1 MKSEKSDFT
10 QGSILKKLV
19 LFMLPIL
26 GALVLQAAYGAV
38 DLLVVGHFG
47 STSGLSA
54 VSTGSQ
60 VLNLVTFVVTQFA
73 MGITVLIAR
82 YLGEKRP
89 QYIGQVIGGAV
100 VVFALISAA
109 LFVVMVGFARPIS
122 VLMQAP
128 AEAVDLTA
136 SYVRICGGGIFF
148 IVAYN
153 LLSAIFR
160 GLGDSKSPLLFVLV
174 ACIVNVFGDLAL
186 VAGLHMDA
194 AGAAIATVA
203 AQAVSVVCAVIMLL
217 KKKLPFRLQ
226 KSDFRLNLQCRKF
239 LGIGLPLALQE
250 FLTQLSFLALCAF
263 VNRLGL
269 EASSG
274 YGVACKIVNFA
285 MLIPSALMQSMAA
298 FVSQN
303 IGAGNPKRA
312 KHSMFTGIG
321 IGLVFGC
328 AVFALVWLKGD
339 LLCSVFTTE
348 AAVIANG
355 FAYLKGFA
363 PETIATAVL
372 FSMVGYFNGSN
383 KTVWVMVQGLV
394 QTLLVRLPMAYFMS
408 IQPNASLTNIGLAA
422 PTSTLVGVVL
432 NVCFFLYLEQKAHRQ
447 PTKTGD
453 AASGAGME

>member
-1 MKSEKSDFT
+1 MTNDKADFT
-10 QGSILKKLV
+10 QGNILEKLV
-19 LFMLPIL
+19 AFMMPIL
-26 GALVLQAAYGAV
+26 GALILQAAYGAV
-38 DLLVVGHFG
+38 DLLVVGRFG

-60 VLNLVTFVVTQFA
+60 VLNLVTFVVIQFA

-89 QYIGQVIGGAV
+89 ERIGAVIGGGAV
-100 VVFALISAA
+100 VFTMMSVA
-109 LFVVMVGFARPIS
+109 LFIAMVGFARPIS

-136 SYVRICGGGIFF
+136 SYVRICGAGIFF

-174 ACIVNVFGDLAL
+174 ACIVNIIGDLVL

-194 AGAAIATVA
+194 AGAAIATVT
-203 AQAVSVVCAVIMLL
+203 AQALSVIFAVMLLL
-217 KKKLPFRLQ
+217 KKALPFAIT
-226 KSDFRLNLQCRKF
+226 KKDFRLNTQCRKF
-239 LGIGLPLALQE
+239 LKIGLPLALQE
-250 FLTQLSFLALCAF
+250 FLTQISFLALCAF

-285 MLIPSALMQSMAA
+285 MLVPSSLMQSMAS

-303 IGAGNPKRA
+303 IGAGKKKRA
-312 KHSMFTGIG
+312 KQSMFTGIG
-321 IGLVFGC
+321 VGLAVGCVVF
-328 AVFALVWLKGD
+328 VLVLFKGD
-339 LLCSVFTTE
+339 VLCSVFSTD
-348 AAVIANG
+348 AAVIQNG

-363 PETIATAVL
+363 PETLVTAIL
-372 FSMVGYFNGSN
+372 FSMVGYFNGNN
-383 KTVWVMVQGLV
+383 KTVWVMTQGLI
-394 QTLLVRLPMAYFMS
+394 QTLLVRLPLAYFMS
-408 IQPNASLTNIGLAA
+408 IQPNASLTKIGLAA
-422 PTSTLVGVVL
+422 PVATTVGIFL
-432 NVCFFLYLEQKAHRQ
+432 NIGFFIYLNRAEQRK
-447 PTKTGD
+447 
-453 AASGAGME
+453 SILS

>member
-1 MKSEKSDFT
+1 MP
-10 QGSILKKLV
+10 V
-19 LFMLPIL
+19 L
-26 GALVLQAAYGAV
+26 GALILQAAYGAV
-38 DLLVVGHFG
+38 DLLVVGRFG

-60 VLNLVTFVVTQFA
+60 VLNLVTFVVIQFA

-89 QYIGQVIGGAV
+89 ERIGAVIGGGAV
-100 VVFALISAA
+100 VFTMMSVA
-109 LFVVMVGFARPIS
+109 LFIAMVGFARPIS

-136 SYVRICGGGIFF
+136 SYVRICGVGIFF

-174 ACIVNVFGDLAL
+174 ACIVNIIGDLVL

-194 AGAAIATVA
+194 AGAAIATVT
-203 AQAVSVVCAVIMLL
+203 AQALSVVFAVMLLL
-217 KKKLPFRLQ
+217 KKDLPFAIT
-226 KSDFRLNLQCRKF
+226 KKDFRLNPQCRKF
-239 LGIGLPLALQE
+239 LKIGLPLALQE
-250 FLTQLSFLALCAF
+250 FLTQISFLALCAF

-285 MLIPSALMQSMAA
+285 MLVPSSLMQSMAS

-303 IGAGNPKRA
+303 IGAGKKKRA
-312 KHSMFTGIG
+312 KQSMFTGIG
-321 IGLVFGC
+321 VGLAVGCVVF
-328 AVFALVWLKGD
+328 VLVLFKGD
-339 LLCSVFTTE
+339 VLCSAFSTD
-348 AAVIANG
+348 AAVIQNG

-363 PETIATAVL
+363 PETLVTAIL
-372 FSMVGYFNGSN
+372 FSMVGYFNGNN
-383 KTVWVMVQGLV
+383 KTVWVMTQGLI
-394 QTLLVRLPMAYFMS
+394 QTLLVRLPLAYFMS
-408 IQPNASLTNIGLAA
+408 IQPNASLTKIGLAA
-422 PTSTLVGVVL
+422 PVATTVGIVL
-432 NVCFFLYLEQKAHRQ
+432 NVGFFIYLNQTEQRK
-447 PTKTGD
+447 
-453 AASGAGME
+453 SILS

>member
-1 MKSEKSDFT
+1 MTSDKADFT
-10 QGSILKKLV
+10 QGNILKKLV
-19 LFMLPIL
+19 AFMMPVL
-26 GALVLQAAYGAV
+26 GALILQAAYGAV
-38 DLLVVGHFG
+38 DLLVVGRFG

-60 VLNLVTFVVTQFA
+60 VLNLVTFVVIQFA

-89 QYIGQVIGGAV
+89 ERIGAVIGGGAV
-100 VVFALISAA
+100 VFTMMSVA
-109 LFVVMVGFARPIS
+109 LFIAMVGFARPIS

-136 SYVRICGGGIFF
+136 SYVRICGAGILF

-174 ACIVNVFGDLAL
+174 ACIVNIIGDLIL

-194 AGAAIATVA
+194 AGAAIATVT
-203 AQAVSVVCAVIMLL
+203 AQALSVVFAVMLLL
-217 KKKLPFRLQ
+217 KKDLPFAIT
-226 KSDFRLNLQCRKF
+226 KKDFRLNPQCRKF
-239 LGIGLPLALQE
+239 LKIGLPLALQE
-250 FLTQLSFLALCAF
+250 FLTQISFLALCAF

-285 MLIPSALMQSMAA
+285 MLVPSSLMQSMAS

-303 IGAGNPKRA
+303 IGAGKKKRA
-312 KHSMFTGIG
+312 KQSMFTGIG
-321 IGLVFGC
+321 VGLAVGCVVF
-328 AVFALVWLKGD
+328 VLVLFKGD
-339 LLCSVFTTE
+339 VLCSAFSTD
-348 AAVIANG
+348 AAVIQNG

-363 PETIATAVL
+363 PETLVTAIL
-372 FSMVGYFNGSN
+372 FSMVGYFNGNN
-383 KTVWVMVQGLV
+383 KTVWVMTQGLI
-394 QTLLVRLPMAYFMS
+394 QTLLVRLPLAYFMS
-408 IQPNASLTNIGLAA
+408 IQPNASLTKIGLAA
-422 PTSTLVGVVL
+422 PVATTVGIVL
-432 NVCFFLYLEQKAHRQ
+432 NVGFFSYLNWAEQRR
-447 PTKTGD
+447 
-453 AASGAGME
+453 SILS